1 MKRDILKSGKIYDF
15 QPLGKGGAF
24 YTNADSFL
32 AAIDNNVH
40 FPGQTGNASK
50 YLARPIVHKESG
62 TIDWMINFESLDPN
76 GQYEIV
82 PWAQASAEEKKKA
95 NEELK
100 AFTQALKKYGKEMNR
115 RLDQDSS
122 SALLARYLLGD
133 DAAQELPAIHFPN
146 QDCVFIVDGIPVI
159 TFWGFSNEP
168 DVPAGSP
175 LAMLKTAP
183 VFSPPLNSNFESPV
197 QQPPQPPQQPPYSE
211 PAPNNEPQE
220 PRKKHA
226 CFLPPWLLWLLLLL
240 LLIPLLLWLLWK
252 FFGLFASL
260 FGAPELPSA
269 NVNPPAIESPAEN
282 PPQEP
287 QDPVVEAPAEPSAP
301 SDPMNLDI
309 PLPDVTLPNV
319 NLEGGS
325 ISGGNLSMTP
335 GAGGDAGAG
344 AGGDAAMG
352 GASEAAAGAAVP
364 GEQGAAPAQDGA
376 PAGAPAGAQTGAG
389 TPAPEPGASDQ
400 GVPPVANASDQGVAP
415 AEQGAG
421 GTTADAGAGAGA
433 PAPAPAGGN
442 GQNAPVIPPDIMANN
457 NLSQAQKEAIAAAR
471 AAEQQ
476 AGIDAARAAESQGGA
491 APSAVPPELPALGM
505 SKTNGSVASQGV
517 KLFDGDWQTKS
528 PLMDSANGRPLQMS
542 YNFKDGKGQVTVTR
556 PDGSKCVSPSSA
568 AVVNNGIEITNSGR
582 AVCPDKSTYQ
592 LPKVRCTDQG
602 NGMVKCDGQVGSQ
615 TFPITFHQN

>member
-1 MKRDILKSGKIYDF
+1 MSMKRDILNSGKILEF
-15 QPLGKGGAF
+15 EPLGKGGAF

-32 AAIDNNVH
+32 AAIDNNVNL
-40 FPGQTGNASK
+40 PGKSGHASK

-62 TIDWMINFESLDPN
+62 TIDWMITFESLNPN

-82 PWAQASAEEKKKA
+82 PWAQASYEEKKKA

-100 AFTQALKKYGKEMNR
+100 AFTQALNKYGREMQR
-115 RLDQDSS
+115 RQDLDSS
-122 SALLARYLLGD
+122 SALLASYLLGD
-133 DAAQELPAIHFPN
+133 DEAQELPAIHFPN
-146 QDCVFIVDGIPVI
+146 QDCVFIVDGVPVI

-168 DVPAGSP
+168 GVPAGSP
-175 LAMLKTAP
+175 LNVLKTAP
-183 VFSPPLNSNFESPV
+183 TFSTPINSGFADSNV
-197 QQPPQPPQQPPYSE
+197 QQPPQPPQQPPYIE
-211 PAPNNEPQE
+211 PAPEPNNEPQE

-226 CFLPPWLLWLLLLL
+226 CFLPSWLLWLLLLL

-260 FGAPELPSA
+260 FGAPDLPNA
-269 NVNPPAIESPAEN
+269 NLNPPAIEAPADN
-282 PPQEP
+282 PPQAP
-287 QDPVVEAPAEPSAP
+287 QDPVVEAPADPSAP

-309 PLPDVTLPNV
+309 PLPDIALPNV

-335 GAGGDAGAG
+335 GAG

-352 GASEAAAGAAVP
+352 GAGEAAAPGAVAP
-364 GEQGAAPAQDGA
+364 GEQGAAPAQDGV
-376 PAGAPAGAQTGAG
+376 PAGAGSGAGAGAG
-389 TPAPEPGASDQ
+389 APAPEPGA
-400 GVPPVANASDQGVAP
+400 NDQGVAP

-421 GTTADAGAGAGA
+421 ALAGANAPTADAGAPA

-476 AGIDAARAAESQGGA
+476 AGVDAARAAENQVGASGGV
-491 APSAVPPELPALGM
+491 VPPELPALGM

-517 KLFDGDWQTKS
+517 KLFDGNWQTKS

-556 PDGSKCVSPSSA
+556 ADGSKCVSPSNAS
-568 AVVNNGIEITNSGR
+568 VVNNGIEITNSGR

>member
-1 MKRDILKSGKIYDF
+1 
-15 QPLGKGGAF
+15 
-24 YTNADSFL
+24 
-32 AAIDNNVH
+32 
-40 FPGQTGNASK
+40 
-50 YLARPIVHKESG
+50 
-62 TIDWMINFESLDPN
+62 MINFESLDPN

-175 LAMLKTAP
+175 LEMLKTAP
-183 VFSPPLNSNFESPV
+183 VFSAPLNSNFESPV

-211 PAPNNEPQE
+211 PAHNNEPQE

-269 NVNPPAIESPAEN
+269 NVNPPAIEAPAEN

-335 GAGGDAGAG
+335 GAGGD
-344 AGGDAAMG
+344 
-352 GASEAAAGAAVP
+352 
-364 GEQGAAPAQDGA
+364 
-376 PAGAPAGAQTGAG
+376 AGAQTGAG

-476 AGIDAARAAESQGGA
+476 AGVDAAHAAENQGGA
-491 APSAVPPELPALGM
+491 AGGAVPPELPALGM

>member
-1 MKRDILKSGKIYDF
+1 MKRVILKSGGIYDF
-15 QPLGKGGAF
+15 EPLGKGGAF
-24 YTNADSFL
+24 YENADSFL
-32 AAIDNNVH
+32 DAIDNNVH
-40 FPGQTGNASK
+40 LPGQNGNASK
-50 YLARPIVHKESG
+50 YLAKPIVHKESR
-62 TIDWMINFESLDPN
+62 TIDWMINFESLNPN
-76 GQYEIV
+76 DQYEIV

-100 AFTQALKKYGKEMNR
+100 AFTQALNQYGRSMNR
-115 RLDQDSS
+115 RQDQNSS
-122 SALLARYLLGD
+122 SALLASYLLGD
-133 DAAQELPAIHFPN
+133 KEAQELPAIHFPN

-197 QQPPQPPQQPPYSE
+197 QQPPQPPQQPPYIE

-226 CFLPPWLLWLLLLL
+226 CFLPSWLLWLLLLL

-269 NVNPPAIESPAEN
+269 NVNPPAIEAPAEN

-335 GAGGDAGAG
+335 GAGT
-344 AGGDAAMG
+344 GGDAAMG
-352 GASEAAAGAAVP
+352 GAGESVAAGAAAP

-376 PAGAPAGAQTGAG
+376 PAGAQDGAQAGTGAG

-421 GTTADAGAGAGA
+421 APTADASAAA
-433 PAPAPAGGN
+433 PAPAPAPATAGSN

-476 AGIDAARAAESQGGA
+476 AGIDAARAAENQGGA
-491 APSAVPPELPALGM
+491 AGGAVPPELPALGM

>member
-15 QPLGKGGAF
+15 EPLGKGGAF

-32 AAIDNNVH
+32 SAIDNNVLL
-40 FPGQTGNASK
+40 PGKTGNASK

-62 TIDWMINFESLDPN
+62 TVDWMITFESLNPN

-82 PWAQASAEEKKKA
+82 PWAQASQEEKKKA

-100 AFTQALKKYGKEMNR
+100 AFTQALNKYGREMQR
-115 RLDQDSS
+115 RQDQDSS
-122 SALLARYLLGD
+122 SALLASYLLGD
-133 DAAQELPAIHFPN
+133 EDAQELPAIHFPN

-175 LAMLKTAP
+175 LEMLKTAP
-183 VFSPPLNSNFESPV
+183 VFSPPLNSGFADSNFESPV

-226 CFLPPWLLWLLLLL
+226 CFLPSWLLWLLLLL

-269 NVNPPAIESPAEN
+269 NVNPPAIEAPADN
-282 PPQEP
+282 PPQAP

-309 PLPDVTLPNV
+309 PLPDVALPNV

-325 ISGGNLSMTP
+325 LSGGNLSMTP
-335 GAGGDAGAG
+335 GAGGDAGADAGG
-344 AGGDAAMG
+344 AG
-352 GASEAAAGAAVP
+352 EAAAPGAAAP
-364 GEQGAAPAQDGA
+364 DEQGAAPVQDGA
-376 PAGAPAGAQTGAG
+376 PAGAGAS
-389 TPAPEPGASDQ
+389 APEPGASDQ
-400 GVPPVANASDQGVAP
+400 SVPPVANANDQGVVP
-415 AEQGAG
+415 VGQGAG
-421 GTTADAGAGAGA
+421 APTADANAGD

-491 APSAVPPELPALGM
+491 SGGAVPPELPALGM

-517 KLFDGDWQTKS
+517 KLLDGNWQTKS

-556 PDGSKCVSPSSA
+556 ADGSKCVSPSSA
-568 AVVNNGIEITNSGR
+568 SVVNNGIEITNSGR

>member
-1 MKRDILKSGKIYDF
+1 MSMKRDILKSGKIYDF
-15 QPLGKGGAF
+15 EPLGKGGAF

-50 YLARPIVHKESG
+50 YLAKPIVHKESG
-62 TIDWMINFESLDPN
+62 TIDWMINFESRNPN

-82 PWAQASAEEKKKA
+82 PWAQASAEERKKA
-95 NEELK
+95 NDELK

-122 SALLARYLLGD
+122 SALLASYLLGNEK
-133 DAAQELPAIHFPN
+133 AQELPAIHFPN
-146 QDCVFIVDGIPVI
+146 QDCVFIVDGTPVI

-168 DVPAGSP
+168 DVPPGSP
-175 LAMLKTAP
+175 LEMLKTAP
-183 VFSPPLNSNFESPV
+183 VFSAPLNSNFESPV

-226 CFLPPWLLWLLLLL
+226 CFLPSWLLWLLLLL

-269 NVNPPAIESPAEN
+269 NVNPPAIEAPAEN

-325 ISGGNLSMTP
+325 LS
-335 GAGGDAGAG
+335 
-344 AGGDAAMG
+344 GGDAAMG
-352 GASEAAAGAAVP
+352 GTGESAAAGAAAP

-376 PAGAPAGAQTGAG
+376 QDGTSAGTPDGAG
-389 TPAPEPGASDQ
+389 SPAPEPGASDQ

-421 GTTADAGAGAGA
+421 APTADASAAAPAPA

-471 AAEQQ
+471 AAE
-476 AGIDAARAAESQGGA
+476 SQGGTA
-491 APSAVPPELPALGM
+491 GGAVPPELPALGM